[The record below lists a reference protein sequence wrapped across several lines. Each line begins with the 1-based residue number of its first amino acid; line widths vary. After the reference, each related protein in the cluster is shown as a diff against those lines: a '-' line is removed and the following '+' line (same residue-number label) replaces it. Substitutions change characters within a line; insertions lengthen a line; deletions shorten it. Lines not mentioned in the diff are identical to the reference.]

1 MSITTESAPST
12 VAADL
17 ASFVCASPSSYHAA
31 ANVRERLVAAGFT
44 ELAETEAWDLRAGG
58 RYVVVRDGAAIAWV
72 MPEVVGG
79 AEAGAGSGAG
89 AGAREAGGA
98 SAPVFRVFGTH
109 TDSPAFK
116 LKPNPGFTTEGA
128 LQIGVE
134 IYGGPLLNSWLDRE
148 LSLAGRLVTRDG
160 QTMLARTKPIARI
173 PQLAIHLDREVN
185 QKLALDKQR
194 HLQPVIGLED
204 LTGLLRAADGLQSN
218 DVLEVLAASAGVKA
232 ADVAGFDVVTIAA
245 QEPATFGL
253 HDEFLA
259 SPRLDNLS
267 SVHAGM
273 SALALIDPAEISEIP
288 LLAAFDHE
296 EVGSNTRSGACGP
309 FLADVTERI
318 VAAAVGAGAGAGGGR
333 AGAAGAGGAGGAGGG
348 GREAYLR
355 SMAGSICFSADTGHG
370 VHPNYPERH
379 DPVNRPRLGAGP
391 LLKINAQQRY
401 ATDAIGTARFAAA
414 CDAADVAYQEFVSN
428 NSMPCGS
435 TIGPLTATRLGMT
448 TVDIGIGLWS
458 MHSAREM
465 CAVTDVHDM
474 FAVAY
479 AYMRGA

>member
-1 MSITTESAPST
+1 MTITTESAPST

-17 ASFVCASPSSYHAA
+17 SSFVYASPSSFHAA
-31 ANVRERLVAAGFT
+31 ANVRERLVAAGFS
-44 ELAETEAWDLRAGG
+44 ELNEAEAWQLRAGG
-58 RYVVVRDGAAIAWV
+58 KYVVVRDGAAIAWV
-72 MPEVVGG
+72 MPEGG
-79 AEAGAGSGAG
+79 AGGAGK
-89 AGAREAGGA
+89 AGGA

-160 QTMLARTKPIARI
+160 QTVLARTKPIARI

-185 QKLALDKQR
+185 QKLSLDKQR

-204 LTGLLRAADGLQSN
+204 LTGLLQAADGLQST

-318 VAAAVGAGAGAGGGR
+318 VAAATGDGDE
-333 AGAAGAGGAGGAGGG
+333 AGGAAV

-355 SMAGSICFSADTGHG
+355 SMASSICFSADTGHG
-370 VHPNYPERH
+370 VHPNFPERH

-465 CAVTDVHDM
+465 CAITDVHDM
-474 FAVAY
+474 FHVAH

>member
-17 ASFVCASPSSYHAA
+17 SSFVYASPSSFHAA
-31 ANVRERLVAAGFT
+31 ANVRERLVSAGFS
-44 ELAETEAWDLRAGG
+44 ELHEADAWQLRAGG
-58 RYVVVRDGAAIAWV
+58 KYVVVRDGAAIAWV
-72 MPEVVGG
+72 MPEG
-79 AEAGAGSGAG
+79 GAGSGG
-89 AGAREAGGA
+89 AGKAGGAGKVSGTGKVSGA

-116 LKPNPGFTTEGA
+116 LKPNPGFATEGA

-160 QTMLARTKPIARI
+160 QTVLARTKPIARI

-185 QKLALDKQR
+185 QKLSLDKQR

-204 LTGLLRAADGLQSN
+204 LTGLLQAADGLQST

-309 FLADVTERI
+309 FLADITERI
-318 VAAAVGAGAGAGGGR
+318 VAAAAGDGDE
-333 AGAAGAGGAGGAGGG
+333 AGGAAAA

-355 SMAGSICFSADTGHG
+355 SLASSICFSADTGHG
-370 VHPNYPERH
+370 VHPNFPERH
-379 DPVNRPRLGAGP
+379 DPVSRPRLGAGP

-401 ATDAIGTARFAAA
+401 ATDAFGTARFAAA
-414 CDAADVAYQEFVSN
+414 CAAADVAYQEFVSN

-465 CAVTDVHDM
+465 CAITDVHDM
-474 FAVAY
+474 FHVAH

>member
-17 ASFVCASPSSYHAA
+17 SSFVYASPSSFHAA
-31 ANVRERLVAAGFT
+31 ANVRERLVSAGFS
-44 ELAETEAWDLRAGG
+44 ELDEADAWQLRAGG
-58 RYVVVRDGAAIAWV
+58 KYVVVRDGAAIAWV
-72 MPEVVGG
+72 MPEGG
-79 AEAGAGSGAG
+79 AGDSTGNAGGAGKVS
-89 AGAREAGGA
+89 GA

-148 LSLAGRLVTRDG
+148 LSLAGRLVTHGG
-160 QTMLARTKPIARI
+160 QTVLARTKPIARI

-204 LTGLLRAADGLQSN
+204 LTGLAGSDGMQST

-273 SALALIDPAEISEIP
+273 SALALIDPSEISEIP

-309 FLADVTERI
+309 FLADITERI
-318 VAAAVGAGAGAGGGR
+318 VAAAAGDGDSGGN
-333 AGAAGAGGAGGAGGG
+333 AAAG
-348 GREAYLR
+348 REVYLR
-355 SMAGSICFSADTGHG
+355 SMASSICFSADTGHG
-370 VHPNYPERH
+370 VHPNFPERH

-414 CDAADVAYQEFVSN
+414 CDAADVAHQEFVSN

-465 CAVTDVHDM
+465 CAITDVHDM
-474 FAVAY
+474 FHIAH
-479 AYMRGA
+479 AYMGGA

>member
-1 MSITTESAPST
+1 MTITTESAPST

-17 ASFVCASPSSYHAA
+17 SSFVYASPSSFHAA
-31 ANVRERLVAAGFT
+31 ANVRERLVAAGFS
-44 ELAETEAWDLRAGG
+44 ELNEAEAWQLRAGG
-58 RYVVVRDGAAIAWV
+58 KYVVVRDGAAIAWV
-72 MPEVVGG
+72 MPEGG
-79 AEAGAGSGAG
+79 AGGAGK
-89 AGAREAGGA
+89 AGGA

-160 QTMLARTKPIARI
+160 QTVLARTKPIARI

-185 QKLALDKQR
+185 QKLSLDKQR

-204 LTGLLRAADGLQSN
+204 LTGLLRAADGLQST

-232 ADVAGFDVVTIAA
+232 ADVAGFDIVTIAA

-273 SALALIDPAEISEIP
+273 SALALIDPSEISEIP

-296 EVGSNTRSGACGP
+296 EVGSNTRSGASGP
-309 FLADVTERI
+309 FLANITERI
-318 VAAAVGAGAGAGGGR
+318 VAAAAGDGEAGGD
-333 AGAAGAGGAGGAGGG
+333 AAAG
-348 GREAYLR
+348 REVYLR
-355 SMAGSICFSADTGHG
+355 SMASSICFSADTGHG
-370 VHPNYPERH
+370 AHPNFPERH

-401 ATDAIGTARFAAA
+401 ATDAIGAARFAAA

-465 CAVTDVHDM
+465 CAITDVHDM
-474 FAVAY
+474 FHIAH
-479 AYMRGA
+479 AYMGGA